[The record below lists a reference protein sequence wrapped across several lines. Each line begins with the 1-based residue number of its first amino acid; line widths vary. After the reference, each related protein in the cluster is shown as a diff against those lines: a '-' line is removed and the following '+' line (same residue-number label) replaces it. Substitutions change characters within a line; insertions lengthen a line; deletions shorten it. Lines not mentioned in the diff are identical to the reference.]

1 MFNCKD
7 EVNALYSSI
16 DYLTSYD
23 ICSKNKTELQMFVSK
38 RHVLFQTS
46 FWWCTYILV
55 CLLIAYKYF
64 WSLLAWVIVNIE
76 T

>member
-7 EVNALYSSI
+7 EVNALYFSI

-23 ICSKNKTELQMFVSK
+23 ICSKNKTELQLFVSK

-46 FWWCTYILV
+46 F
-55 CLLIAYKYF
+55 
-64 WSLLAWVIVNIE
+64 
-76 T
+76 